1 MGVELQTTK
10 PKQEPRKLHSCI
22 SAKADLQSVQN
33 EFSLLHI
40 FMHRHHSRHFPK
52 IMTLNSTKNF
62 AKSNCTVQQY
72 PEIMLYHIH
81 CHRTL
86 KRGFGAE
93 CIVFGLLER
102 TVVGKFAE
110 KGN

>member
-1 MGVELQTTK
+1 
-10 PKQEPRKLHSCI
+10 
-22 SAKADLQSVQN
+22 
-33 EFSLLHI
+33 
-40 FMHRHHSRHFPK
+40 
-52 IMTLNSTKNF
+52 MTINSTKNF

-102 TVVGKFAE
+102 TVAGKFAGKVLGKFQYDLKSDFSIIE